1 MNEQFLRRII
11 SKDFENLARE
21 ELSLITSNP
30 KVFGL
35 NKKNLAALERIVL
48 NNTLYKNKDKVN
60 KILSAGLSS
69 TFEILSNM
77 DKQGVGNGLI
87 EINFRKELLENL
99 NKMNGIQLCIFIDK
113 VLKLTQKE
121 KVKFFR
127 HSEYSL
133 HEINSVV
140 SKSFG
145 LTLTFEIFKP
155 GKEKVFKAIDFNR
168 IDRREMVNVFNNQAV
183 RYLYVLVIITEVVL
197 SMDEESLQRTKINKL
212 ITERTF
218 EYINVIQAERFAV
231 KSTGI
236 KTAQTWT
243 YNLCNLESI
252 TLEDEEEGYTDE
264 L

>member
-35 NKKNLAALERIVL
+35 NKKNLAALEKIVL

-99 NKMNGIQLCIFIDK
+99 NKMI
-113 VLKLTQKE
+113 
-121 KVKFFR
+121 
-127 HSEYSL
+127 
-133 HEINSVV
+133 
-140 SKSFG
+140 
-145 LTLTFEIFKP
+145 
-155 GKEKVFKAIDFNR
+155 
-168 IDRREMVNVFNNQAV
+168 
-183 RYLYVLVIITEVVL
+183 
-197 SMDEESLQRTKINKL
+197 
-212 ITERTF
+212 
-218 EYINVIQAERFAV
+218 
-231 KSTGI
+231 
-236 KTAQTWT
+236 
-243 YNLCNLESI
+243 
-252 TLEDEEEGYTDE
+252 
-264 L
+264 